1 MQENEE
7 FYDLEKE
14 KQDIRKIRYNLQNTP
29 MEIGQRLELLNILRY
44 KEGLKEEYLGEEK
57 VKCNSDNT
65 ALVYNESVKIG
76 IVITMHINEAI
87 KNEKDL
93 EKQQHLYEI
102 MQETYYYL
110 ARYLFEYY
118 LFAIEFGIPPEKQF
132 IAPRTSVLN
141 EVAKKYSLFY
151 YRTDRPIMTVSM
163 PQGTRKN
170 SDTDKNFYRGQ

>member
-14 KQDIRKIRYNLQNTP
+14 KQDISKIRYNLKNTE
-29 MEIGQRLELLNILRY
+29 MQDFQRMQLLNILRY
-44 KEGLKEEYLGEEK
+44 KEGLKEDYLGQEK

-65 ALVYNESVKIG
+65 ALEYNESIKIG
-76 IVITMHINEAI
+76 IVITMHINEII

-93 EKQQHLYEI
+93 EKQKQMYEM

-163 PQGTRKN
+163 PQR
-170 SDTDKNFYRGQ
+170 YW